1 MTIYPAIDLKEGRCV
16 RLRQGDM
23 GKETRYSDDPPAMA
37 KHWQSL
43 GAEWLHVVDL
53 DGAVKGRPQNLNHV
67 ASIVKNLTIP
77 VQVGG
82 GIRSIETIR
91 EYISLG
97 VARVVLGTVALEQP
111 QLAAKSSEEFP
122 HKVMVGIDVKNGE
135 IASHGWISGSGKK
148 PEDVLPYFSDHP
160 LAGIIFTDISR
171 DGMLDGP
178 NIMALQHMTTLT
190 TLPLIASGGVTKI
203 SDIAAIRNIQPEV
216 SGVIIGKALYEG
228 AIELAAA
235 LSAASGTI
243 SEGASC

>member
-1 MTIYPAIDLKEGRCV
+1 MTIYPAIDLKQGRCV

-53 DGAVKGRPQNLNHV
+53 DGAVQGRPQNFEHV
-67 ASIVKNLTIP
+67 ASIVKNLSIP

-91 EYISLG
+91 EYMSMG

-111 QLAAKSSEEFP
+111 QLVADSCEEFP
-122 HKVMVGIDVKNGE
+122 HKIVVGIDVKNGE
-135 IASHGWISGSGKK
+135 IASHGWMNESGKT
-148 PEDVLPYFSDHP
+148 PEDILPIFSDYP
-160 LAGIIFTDISR
+160 LAGIVFTDISR

-178 NIMALQHMTTLT
+178 NIPALKHMTTLT
-190 TLPLIASGGVTKI
+190 KLPLIASGGVTKI
-203 SDIAAIRNIQPEV
+203 SDIAAIRNIYPEV

-228 AIELAAA
+228 AIQFASA
-235 LSAASGTI
+235 LSAASGP
-243 SEGASC
+243 SSQEASC